1 MPKLLY
7 LSLMRFPTEK
17 AHGLQIVQNCEAFT
31 NAGYDVQL
39 WVSRRFN
46 TPEMN
51 AITDPYAH
59 YGIERNFSIVHVP
72 CLDLYPLTFGKIF
85 LEKIAFVLFVI
96 SMIFIMSIRLRF
108 TRADVYYSRDEYL
121 LLVLS
126 LFLPRDKLA
135 FEIHQFWSG
144 RVNSWIQR
152 QVVQRVG
159 HVIAITPR
167 LAEDVIQVHG
177 AISEKV
183 LVAHDGIRAER
194 FANMPSKA
202 EARRKLGWSQ
212 EAFIVGFVGRLQM
225 LNMDKGVGT
234 LVEALAQVEG
244 ASLALVGGSDEA
256 ANTLREQWLALDL
269 PENHFLYAGQVK
281 PDEVPLYLAAFDVCA
296 MPHPFT
302 KQFAYY
308 TSPLKLFEYMASG
321 RAIVA
326 TDLPGWAD
334 VIQHKVNALLFP
346 PDDIAALAQAI
357 QRLRDDAP
365 LRERLGHHARQTVM
379 QHYTWA
385 ARASAI
391 RNHLERDKMKA
402 QGGQGTGIRK

>member
-17 AHGLQIVQNCEAFT
+17 AHGLQIVHNCEAFA
-31 NAGYDVQL
+31 NAGYDVRL

-51 AITDPYAH
+51 AITNSYTH
-59 YGIERNFSIVHVP
+59 YGIERNFSITRIP
-72 CLDLYPLTFGKIF
+72 CLDLYPLTFGRLF

-96 SMIFIMSIRLRF
+96 SMIVFVSIRLLF

-121 LLVLS
+121 LFVLS
-126 LFLPRDKLA
+126 WFLPRDKLA

-144 RVNSWIQR
+144 RVNGWIQR
-152 QVVQRVG
+152 KVVGRVG
-159 HVIAITPR
+159 HVIAITPK

-177 AISEKV
+177 AKPEKV

-194 FANMPSKA
+194 FADMPTKA
-202 EARRKLGWSQ
+202 EARRKLGWSDT
-212 EAFIVGFVGRLQM
+212 AFIVGFVGRLQM

-234 LVEALAQVEG
+234 LVDALAQVENV
-244 ASLALVGGSDEA
+244 SLALVGGSDEA
-256 ANTLREQWLALDL
+256 ANALCEQWLSLGL
-269 PENHFLYAGQVK
+269 PANHFLYAGQVK
-281 PDEVPLYLAAFDVCA
+281 PDAVPLYLAAFDVCA

-302 KQFAYY
+302 RQFAYY
-308 TSPLKLFEYMASG
+308 TSPLKLFEYMAAG
-321 RAIVA
+321 QAIVA

-334 VIQHKVNALLFP
+334 VIQHEANALLFP
-346 PDDIAALAQAI
+346 PDDVDALTQAI
-357 QRLRDDAP
+357 QRLRDDAA
-365 LRERLGHHARQTVM
+365 LRERLGQAARQRVM

-385 ARASAI
+385 ARAAAI
-391 RNHLERDKMKA
+391 RKHLERDRIGEGKRGK
-402 QGGQGTGIRK
+402 R